1 MGWCS
6 KHRSGTPRTSESG
19 RSVAWAKSARHDF
32 CVVRELSHAVL
43 RPSRGGNAF
52 EQAVE
57 RLAQAIKL
65 GVFQAGD
72 RLPPERE
79 LAALMQV
86 SRMTL
91 REALAVLRDTGFV
104 ETRRGRTGG
113 TYVCVLDQRRVSRPH
128 EGDEGHALGQPSGRM
143 LRDALDFRRIVE
155 PGAAALAATRSA
167 EGDLTQTEGS
177 HLLQMLRT
185 VDVAAD
191 DAHRRI
197 ADSRLHLA
205 IAFVAGSESVT
216 AAVAEAQVR
225 LGELLA
231 AIPVLRRN
239 IEHSNAQH
247 RAVVEAILVG
257 DPDSARAAMEEHCD
271 ATSALLRGLLA

>member
-1 MGWCS
+1 MRRWRRHPC
-6 KHRSGTPRTSESG
+6 GTRRTCESG
-19 RSVAWAKSARHDF
+19 RRLAPGKSGGHDPH
-32 CVVRELSHAVL
+32 VVRELSHAVL
-43 RPSRGGNAF
+43 RPARGGNAF

-57 RLAQAIKL
+57 RLARAIKL

-79 LAALMQV
+79 LAGLMQV

-91 REALAVLRDTGFV
+91 REALAVLRETGFV
-104 ETRRGRTGG
+104 ETRRGRAGG
-113 TYVCVLDQRRVSRPH
+113 TYVSVLDHRRVGRPH
-128 EGDEGHALGQPSGRM
+128 EGAEGTVLGQPSGRM

-155 PGAAALAATRSA
+155 PGAAALAATRA
-167 EGDLTQTEGS
+167 VDGDLTETEGS
-177 HLLQMLRT
+177 HLLQMLRA
-185 VDVAAD
+185 VDVAPD

-205 IAFVAGSESVT
+205 VAFVAGSESVT

-225 LGELLA
+225 LGELLT

-247 RAVVEAILVG
+247 RAVIEAILVG
-257 DPDSARAAMEEHCD
+257 DPDRARAAMEEHCD